1 MRWVKRAVVVFAVV
15 VVVYSGLSFC
25 LAEDQDQSP
34 APPVKIDEK
43 AQAEHKWGTAPAV
56 FMILFVV
63 GLGFADRISDAIKRR
78 HQAELIAQ
86 QYGYTVR

>member
-1 MRWVKRAVVVFAVV
+1 MRWARKVAVGLIVVVI
-15 VVVYSGLSFC
+15 VYSGLSFC
-25 LAEDQDQSP
+25 LAETDDHDG
-34 APPVKIDEK
+34 PPVKIVE
-43 AQAEHKWGTAPAV
+43 QSSQEHKFGTAPAV
-56 FMILFVV
+56 FMILFVI

>member
-1 MRWVKRAVVVFAVV
+1 MLWARKVAVGLIVVVI
-15 VVVYSGLSFC
+15 VYSGLSFC
-25 LAEDQDQSP
+25 LAETDDHSG
-34 APPVKIDEK
+34 PPVKIEE
-43 AQAEHKWGTAPAV
+43 QSSQEHKFGTAPAV
-56 FMILFVV
+56 FMILFVI

>member
-1 MRWVKRAVVVFAVV
+1 MRWVKKAVVVFAVV

-25 LAEDQDQSP
+25 LAEEDQSP

-43 AQAEHKWGTAPAV
+43 AQVEHKWGTAPAV